1 MIPLYLRLSGFLSYR
16 EPAELDFTGFNLA
29 CISGNNGAGK
39 SSLLDAITWA
49 LFGQARRKDDDL
61 INSGAKAAEVIFDF
75 AYETNV
81 YRIRRSKP
89 KDKTT
94 DLQFQILQ
102 ADIHYQ
108 PGLGAVSLGGGAQK
122 PADWKTLTEKSV
134 RETEKAIQKT
144 LRMDYDTFTNASF
157 FLQGKADQFAQ
168 QQPADRKSIL
178 SRILGLDEWE
188 IYRDRAI
195 DERRNLEGELIGI
208 DGRLREIN
216 AELDEGPVRRARLFE
231 LEEQLDRL
239 VKARLTQVAGLESL
253 RQRAALLTEQRR
265 LVDTLAN
272 QLNKGMY
279 GHDQLAGVLVE
290 RQVEQQDYA
299 RMLEG
304 ASKIAAA
311 YQSWQAARGVLE
323 TWDKVAAQFRQYEK
337 RRSAPLLEIETEKAR
352 LTQEA
357 ANLLRQQQGVN
368 QALAETLLLET
379 GRQAAQKALE
389 AAAGQL
395 ERRGQLEQDRRDLQ
409 QRQAVA
415 RAENP
420 RLRAEMDELRE
431 RIDRLSQAEGAVCP
445 LCGQPL
451 SPQDRMNLV
460 ESLNGQGKGM
470 AERFHQNQALLK
482 DFENQ
487 LNSLKKG
494 IDDLTGLDNELRQQG
509 RLVDQRGDRLSQ
521 IHQLASQWQELG
533 EPRLQELEK
542 QLREANFAL
551 NARQKLAE
559 VDAELKVIGY
569 DAAAHEAVRQA
580 ELNGRASETELRA
593 LDKAQAALAPLEREI
608 SDMQVRLAAQKED
621 IARQKVVYDQSAASY
636 AAAAAQMPD
645 VDKAEQEMLVLQ
657 EQENRMRM
665 EVGGARQKVDVLDQL
680 HRRQKELNEARVG
693 IAQRIARLKTLERA
707 FGKDGVP
714 ALLIEQALPEIEDQ
728 ANRILD
734 GLSGGNMTVRFATQK
749 EYKDRK
755 RDDKKETLEIKISD
769 GAGLRDYELYSGGE
783 AFRVNFAI
791 RLALSR
797 VLAQRAG
804 ARLQTLVIDE
814 GFGSQD
820 AQGRQRLIEAINL
833 VKADFSKILVIT
845 HLDELKDAFPN
856 RIEVEKDEHGSQLR
870 VI

>member
-239 VKARLTQVAGLESL
+239 VKARLAQVAGLESL
-253 RQRAALLTEQRR
+253 RQRASLLTEQRR

-368 QALAETLLLET
+368 QALAEILLLET

>member
-239 VKARLTQVAGLESL
+239 VKARLAQVAGLESL

-460 ESLNGQGKGM
+460 ESLNGQGKDM

-580 ELNGRASETELRA
+580 ELNGRASETELRS